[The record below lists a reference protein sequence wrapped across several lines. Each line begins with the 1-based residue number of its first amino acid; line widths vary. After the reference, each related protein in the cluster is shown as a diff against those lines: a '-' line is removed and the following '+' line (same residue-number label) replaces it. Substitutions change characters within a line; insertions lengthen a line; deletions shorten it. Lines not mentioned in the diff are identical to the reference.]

1 MVASRMSISLV
12 LGAWLALGACTGG
25 DDDGGGAAAASGAAG
40 DDGNASAPRE
50 GGGRAVEALVDV
62 FCDTIERCCPTAPI
76 SRARCESSFDDPPL
90 FMTLRAGTAVVV
102 EPAFGSCLAALRRQS
117 EMCGQPLEDTS
128 SCRTAF
134 NGTRGEGESC
144 ADGVEC
150 ARDERVVL
158 CVKTGDPAGPEP
170 PLGVCHTL
178 THARQ
183 GEPCQFSIESF
194 RYATHVRPANANP
207 SPLLGYCDRDEGL
220 RCDGSQTCVPSLA
233 IGAAC
238 RGHHECEPGLYCD
251 QTCRP
256 LEPEGAACKTGTTVC
271 ETGLLCIEGRC
282 AVYAPDRTSCAT
294 MSALPPVL

>member
-1 MVASRMSISLV
+1 M
-12 LGAWLALGACTGG
+12 LGAWLAFVACNGG
-25 DDDGGGAAAASGAAG
+25 DDDGGGAAAGGGDAG
-40 DDGNASAPRE
+40 NDGNANVATE
-50 GGGRAVEALVDV
+50 GGGRAVEALVDA
-62 FCDTIERCCPTAPI
+62 FCDVIDRCCPTATI

-90 FMTLRAGTAVVV
+90 FTTLRAGTAVVV
-102 EPAFGSCLAALRRQS
+102 EPAFGACLAALRRQS
-117 EMCGQPLEDTS
+117 EKCGQLEDTS

-134 NGTRGEGESC
+134 SGTRGEGERC
-144 ADGVEC
+144 EDGLEC

-158 CVKTGDPAGPEP
+158 CLKTGDPAGPEP
-170 PLGVCHTL
+170 QLGVCQTL

-183 GEPCQFSIESF
+183 GEPCQFSFEGF
-194 RYATHVRPANANP
+194 RYATHVRPANA
-207 SPLLGYCDRDEGL
+207 SPLLGYCDREEGL
-220 RCDGSQTCVPSLA
+220 RCDASRTCVPSLA

-256 LEPEGAACKTGTTVC
+256 PEPAGAACKADTTVC